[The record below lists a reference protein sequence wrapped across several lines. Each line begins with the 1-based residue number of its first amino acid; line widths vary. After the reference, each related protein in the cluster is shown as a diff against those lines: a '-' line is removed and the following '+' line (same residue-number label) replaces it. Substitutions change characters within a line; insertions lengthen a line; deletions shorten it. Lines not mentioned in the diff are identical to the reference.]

1 MKQNRFFSAVY
12 IIGTG
17 LAISMVMTMAVV
29 WHIRMSDVA
38 PEVSRSRSYFTSNA
52 TYKSKEQGYSSMSM
66 LGYRLVRELLP
77 ELKVPE
83 HCCVSVSP
91 SSMGYLLGGVFLQ
104 TPGGEETLETELRP
118 CDAAFWQVFRLRFMA
133 GAPFTEEEVASGVKR
148 IVLAESL
155 ARRLF
160 GSVDVTGREVLMNY
174 IPYTVAGV
182 VEDVS
187 LTATDAYA
195 EAWVPYSSVEQLVET
210 DEQGGSVG
218 GFNPVFV
225 LKRKRETRT
234 IKARMIGVVRKKFW
248 KNMFEKKKRTSSPT
262 EGSEGRLL
270 WGMALPMETQA
281 GVPSVMAVMPWP
293 KMAQATRVA
302 KAGAMILI
310 AVPTMTWFAL
320 SLMEAKE
327 RRREE
332 IQPRRAEARMATRTA
347 SWAREGWLSTR
358 GVNILRTKKPAKAPR
373 TIMPSRPRLM
383 TPERSALMPA
393 KATRIRGRAMTMR
406 VERIEAAWATGRSTT
421 ASCPAA

>member
-38 PEVSRSRSYFTSNA
+38 PEGNRSRSYFTSNA
-52 TYKSKEQGYSSMSM
+52 TYKSKEEGYSSMSM

-83 HCCVSVSP
+83 RCCVSVSP
-91 SSMGYLLGGVFLQ
+91 NSMGYLLGGVFLQ

-160 GSVDVTGREVLMNY
+160 GSVDVTGREVLMNH

-225 LKRKRETRT
+225 LKTT
-234 IKARMIGVVRKKFW
+234 L
-248 KNMFEKKKRTSSPT
+248 T
-262 EGSEGRLL
+262 EGTLSIKPLRSYMERELVRLFRMEAGKT
-270 WGMALPMETQA
+270 WGILL
-281 GVPSVMAVMPWP
+281 GV
-293 KMAQATRVA
+293 
-302 KAGAMILI
+302 LLLFLL
-310 AVPTMTWFAL
+310 VPAL
-320 SLMEAKE
+320 SLSGLNASHIQE
-327 RRREE
+327 RMDEFGVRKAFGA
-332 IQPRRAEARMATRTA
+332 PRSSLFGQVFWENMLLMLPGGVAGLLFSYVIVAAYSTVLFSARYTSIDDGSVLLSAGMLLNGQVFLAAFMACLVLNLLSSMVPAWRAVR
-347 SWAREGWLSTR
+347 
-358 GVNILRTKKPAKAPR
+358 VNIVD
-373 TIMPSRPRLM
+373 
-383 TPERSALMPA
+383 ALNS
-393 KATRIRGRAMTMR
+393 KT
-406 VERIEAAWATGRSTT
+406 V
-421 ASCPAA
+421 

>member
-83 HCCVSVSP
+83 RCCVSISP
-91 SSMGYLLGGVFLQ
+91 NSMGYLLGGVFLQ

-225 LKRKRETRT
+225 LKKNSDLAALQAELDEAVKRYNTT
-234 IKARMIGVVRKKFW
+234 L
-248 KNMFEKKKRTSSPT
+248 T
-262 EGSEGRLL
+262 EGTLSIKPLQSYTERELVRLFRMEAGKT
-270 WGMALPMETQA
+270 WGILL
-281 GVPSVMAVMPWP
+281 GV
-293 KMAQATRVA
+293 
-302 KAGAMILI
+302 LLLFLL
-310 AVPTMTWFAL
+310 VPAL
-320 SLMEAKE
+320 SLSGLNASHIQE
-327 RRREE
+327 RMDEFGVRKAFGA
-332 IQPRRAEARMATRTA
+332 PRSSLFGQVFWENMLLMLPGGVAGLLFSYVIVAAYSTVLFSARYTSIDDGSVLLSAGMLLNGQVFLAAFMACLVLNLLSSMVPAWRAVR
-347 SWAREGWLSTR
+347 
-358 GVNILRTKKPAKAPR
+358 VNIVD
-373 TIMPSRPRLM
+373 
-383 TPERSALMPA
+383 ALNS
-393 KATRIRGRAMTMR
+393 KT
-406 VERIEAAWATGRSTT
+406 V
-421 ASCPAA
+421 